1 MRRLFIFVVALL
13 FATAGGDVAAQS
25 FLKNLGKSIGKQITN
40 TVTKKTTE
48 AVNKGVEKGIDKAVE
63 KAESNARERQQQKAQ
78 EQAAREAE
86 AEAEAQAAQSQY
98 EQPVD
103 DGLLPASSDGPEV
116 EEQVVTPIAPIAQT
130 APSKPAQTAKSAQV
144 SAKAAATSV
153 SGSSVSSSGKLD
165 GYEYVD
171 LGLPSGL
178 KWATRNVGASS
189 ISDCG
194 KHYAWGEVATKEK
207 YSKANGKLNGQKFDE
222 IGGKAQYDAARAI
235 WGGSWRLPTM
245 AEFEELQ
252 ANSNW
257 EWTTLDGVNGY
268 LVSSKI
274 NGKSIFLPAAGCTD
288 GEQADFVGQCGLYW
302 TSTSKVTS
310 PLYAS
315 YIAFGGNQQTLA
327 SNLRYIG
334 QSIRPVSG
342 ANKLLDA
349 PRQGKINGHEWI
361 DLGLPS
367 GTKWS
372 TCNVGATAPE
382 QPGKYFWWG
391 DISPRTS
398 FTAENCKRAVKTNI
412 SGDPKYDAAAA
423 LWGGG
428 WRIATKEEWD
438 EMIRYCDRK
447 YEKLNGR
454 WGERYTST
462 INNNSIFIPVTG
474 YYDGSKL
481 SNSSGNGYYW
491 IGTYYYFYQFG
502 AALGEVSGSHR
513 DPAAD
518 RIYPMGYAV
527 RAVCK

>member
-48 AVNKGVEKGIDKAVE
+48 AVNRGVEKGIDKAVE

-86 AEAEAQAAQSQY
+86 AEVQAAQSQY

-116 EEQVVTPIAPIAQT
+116 EEQVITPIAPIAKAQ
-130 APSKPAQTAKSAQV
+130 PAQKVQPAQAVVSAVSTAKGCVA
-144 SAKAAATSV
+144 
-153 SGSSVSSSGKLD
+153 SVSSSGKIN
-165 GYEYVD
+165 GYDYVD
-171 LGLPSGL
+171 MGLPSGL
-178 KWATRNVGASS
+178 KWATCNLGASS
-189 ISDCG
+189 PGEYG
-194 KHYAWGEVATKEK
+194 KHYAWGEISVKST
-207 YSKANGKLNGQKFDE
+207 YTKANSTIETQKYDE
-222 IGGKAQYDAARAI
+222 IGGKSQFDAARAI

-257 EWTTLDGVNGY
+257 VWTTVDGVNGY

-274 NGKSIFLPAAGCTD
+274 NGNSIFLPAAGCTD

-315 YIAFGGNQQTLA
+315 YIAFGGNQQILA

-342 ANKLLDA
+342 ANKLLDT

-372 TCNVGATAPE
+372 TCNVGATSPE
-382 QPGKYFWWG
+382 QPGQYFWWG
-391 DISPRTS
+391 DITPRTS

-412 SGDPKYDAAAA
+412 SGDPKYDAAAV

-462 INNNSIFIPVTG
+462 INNNSIFLPATG

-481 SNSSGNGYYW
+481 TNLSGNGLYW
-491 IGTYYYFYQFG
+491 IGTYLYMYQFG

>member
-1 MRRLFIFVVALL
+1 MKRLFIFAVALL

-40 TVTKKTTE
+40 TVTKKATE

-86 AEAEAQAAQSQY
+86 AEAQAQQSQY
-98 EQPVD
+98 EQPLD
-103 DGLLPASSDGPEV
+103 DGLIPAATDGPEV
-116 EEQVVTPIAPIAQT
+116 SEPEVVTPIAPIAQA
-130 APSKPAQTAKSAQV
+130 APAKPAQTAKSAQV

-153 SGSSVSSSGKLD
+153 SSSSVSSSGRID

-189 ISDCG
+189 PAECG
-194 KHYAWGEVATKEK
+194 KHYAWGEVQAKDK
-207 YSKANGKLNGQKFDE
+207 YTKANAKMNGQKFDE
-222 IGGKAQYDAARAI
+222 IGGKAQYDAARAA

-245 AEFEELQ
+245 AEYEELQ
-252 ANSNW
+252 ANSTW
-257 EWTTLDGVNGY
+257 VWATVDGVNGY

-274 NGKSIFLPAAGCTD
+274 NGNTIFLPAAGCTD
-288 GEQADFVGQCGLYW
+288 GEQTDFVGQCGLYW
-302 TSTSKVTS
+302 TSTSKVTF

-315 YIAFGGNQQTLA
+315 YVAFGGNQQILA

-342 ANKLLDA
+342 ANKLLDT

-372 TCNVGATAPE
+372 TCNVGATSPE

-391 DISPRTS
+391 DITPRTS
-398 FTAENCKRAVKTNI
+398 FTADNCKRAVKRDI
-412 SGDPKYDAAAA
+412 CGDAKYDAAAA

-428 WRIATKEEWD
+428 WRMASKEEWD
-438 EMIRYCDRK
+438 EMI
-447 YEKLNGR
+447 
-454 WGERYTST
+454 
-462 INNNSIFIPVTG
+462 
-474 YYDGSKL
+474 
-481 SNSSGNGYYW
+481 
-491 IGTYYYFYQFG
+491 
-502 AALGEVSGSHR
+502 
-513 DPAAD
+513 
-518 RIYPMGYAV
+518 
-527 RAVCK
+527 

>member
-13 FATAGGDVAAQS
+13 FATAGGEVVAQS
-25 FLKNLGKSIGKQITN
+25 FLKDLGKQITN
-40 TVTKKTTE
+40 TVKKKTKETI
-48 AVNKGVEKGIDKAVE
+48 NKGIEKGVDKAFE
-63 KAESNARERQQQKAQ
+63 KAQEGARNAQQKSQQKAQ
-78 EQAAREAE
+78 QRAEQQAAEE
-86 AEAEAQAAQSQY
+86 QAQAAAE
-98 EQPVD
+98 EQAPQAD
-103 DGLLPASSDGPEV
+103 PSSDFLIPASSESPSESEEV
-116 EEQVVTPIAPIAQT
+116 ITPIAPIAQ
-130 APSKPAQTAKSAQV
+130 AQPAQKVQPAQAVVSAVSTAKG
-144 SAKAAATSV
+144 SV
-153 SGSSVSSSGKLD
+153 ASVSSSGKIN
-165 GYEYVD
+165 GYDYVD
-171 LGLPSGL
+171 MGLPSGL
-178 KWATRNVGASS
+178 KWATCNLGASS
-189 ISDCG
+189 PGEYG
-194 KHYAWGEVATKEK
+194 KHYAWGEISVKST
-207 YSKANGKLNGQKFDE
+207 YTKANSTIKTQKYDE
-222 IGGKAQYDAARAI
+222 IGGKSQFDAARAT
-235 WGGSWRLPTM
+235 WGDSWRLPT
-245 AEFEELQ
+245 AKEYQELKD
-252 ANSNW
+252 NTT
-257 EWTTLDGVNGY
+257 WTWTSMNGINGY
-268 LVSSKI
+268 LVTSKI
-274 NGKSIFLPAAGCTD
+274 NNNTIFLPAAGCVEND
-288 GEQADFVGQCGLYW
+288 KVDFAGEYGLYW
-302 TSTSKVTS
+302 TSTSDVRF

-315 YIAFGGNQQTLA
+315 YMIMGDDTQQEA

-334 QSIRPVSG
+334 HSIRPVSG
-342 ANKLLDA
+342 SNRTLDA

-372 TCNVGATAPE
+372 TCNVGATSPE

-391 DISPRTS
+391 DITPRTS

-462 INNNSIFIPVTG
+462 INNNSIFLPATG

-481 SNSSGNGYYW
+481 TNLSGNGLYW
-491 IGTYYYFYQFG
+491 IGTYFYIYQFG

-518 RIYPMGYAV
+518 KIYPMGYAV